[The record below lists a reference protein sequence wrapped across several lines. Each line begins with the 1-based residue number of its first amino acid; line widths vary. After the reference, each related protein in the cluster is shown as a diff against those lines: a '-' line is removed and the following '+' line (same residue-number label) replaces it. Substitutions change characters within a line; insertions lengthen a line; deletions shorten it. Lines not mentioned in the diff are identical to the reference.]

1 MAATRYSCPM
11 KQNILTR
18 TKIRKAESLLRENQ
32 LAAAKQLCE
41 QIIQADRSDP
51 EALVLLG
58 TVARRL
64 GNHAE
69 SESHCRKALQLNPRL
84 AEAHQALGAALQ
96 CQGKLPQ
103 AVDCYQTAIRL
114 KPELVEAHYLLGNIL
129 REHGQLEKA
138 AESYRKVLQLEPEHI
153 PTLCNLG
160 GTLTGLFQYDEAALH
175 LNKANRL
182 RPGLSPVLCNV
193 ARVLQLLGKAGEAE
207 KYYREALHHDPRWVD
222 AMVMLSEL
230 LEQSNRLEET
240 RELVERGLKL
250 APGHAGL
257 LLVSAK
263 LARRENR
270 HDEAIA
276 IAETAL
282 AGNPAADKKNELHH
296 LLGQLYDRR
305 SDTARAFAHF
315 TEGNRVTASAVADA
329 KRHSY
334 MQSINEHR
342 RQFRAALPLSADRA
356 AQTADRDESSPIFLV
371 GFPRSGTTLLEQ
383 ILDSHPQL
391 QALDERPT
399 VGALLKAHERIV
411 ARRPEA
417 ALALADAELKELR
430 QCYFQEADKYVKRE
444 PGRTLVDKFPLN
456 LINTYHIWR
465 VFPDAKFILAIR
477 HPCDVCLSCFM
488 QNFALNEAMTA
499 FTNLEDIAGT
509 YAAVMNL
516 WQEFTEHLPLRYHM
530 IRYEDL
536 VENMEDE
543 ARRLLKSLDIEW
555 NGAVLGHVEHAKRR
569 GTISTP
575 SYHQVTQ
582 PIYKTAKYRW
592 KRYEKELEPVMET
605 LRPFIERF
613 GYGGI

>member
-1 MAATRYSCPM
+1 M

-18 TKIRKAESLLRENQ
+18 TKVRKAEALLRENR
-32 LAAAKQLCE
+32 LTEAKQLCE
-41 QIIQADRSDP
+41 QIIHVNRADP

-58 TVARRL
+58 TIYRRL

-69 SESHCRKALQLNPRL
+69 AESHCRKALQLNPGL

-96 CQGKLPQ
+96 CQGKMQQ
-103 AVDCYQTAIRL
+103 AVECYQTAIRL
-114 KPELVEAHYLLGNIL
+114 KPELIEAHYLLGNVL

-138 AESYRKVLQLEPEHI
+138 AEYYRKVLQLDPEHI

-160 GTLTGLFQYDEAALH
+160 GTLTGLYQYDEAAVH

-182 RPGLSPVLCNV
+182 QPGLPPVVCNI

-207 KYYREALHHDPRWVD
+207 NYYRKALHHDPQWVD
-222 AMVMLSEL
+222 AMAMLSEL
-230 LEQSNRLEET
+230 LEKSNRLEET
-240 RELVERGLKL
+240 REFVERGLKL

-263 LARRENR
+263 LARREGR
-270 HDEAIA
+270 YEDAVA
-276 IAETAL
+276 TAETAL

-296 LLGQLYDRR
+296 LLGQLYDRQG
-305 SDTARAFAHF
+305 DTTRAFAHF
-315 TEGNRVTASAVADA
+315 TEGNRVTASAVSDA

-334 MQSINEHR
+334 MLSIDEHR
-342 RQFRAALPLSADRA
+342 KQFRAALPL
-356 AQTADRDESSPIFLV
+356 TADTTAETVVQGEKSPVFLV

-399 VGALLKAHERIV
+399 VGMMLKAHERIV

-417 ALALADAELKELR
+417 AMALTDAELKELR
-430 QCYFQEADKYVKRE
+430 ECYFREADKYVKRE

-456 LINTYHIWR
+456 LINAYHIWR

-499 FTNLEDIAGT
+499 FTNLESTAAT

-536 VENMEDE
+536 VENMEGE

-555 NGAVLGHVEHAKRR
+555 SDAVLGHVEHAKRR
-569 GTISTP
+569 GTIGTP

-592 KRYEKELEPVMET
+592 KRYAKELEPVMET
-605 LRPFIERF
+605 LRPFIKRF
-613 GYGGI
+613 GYEEIG